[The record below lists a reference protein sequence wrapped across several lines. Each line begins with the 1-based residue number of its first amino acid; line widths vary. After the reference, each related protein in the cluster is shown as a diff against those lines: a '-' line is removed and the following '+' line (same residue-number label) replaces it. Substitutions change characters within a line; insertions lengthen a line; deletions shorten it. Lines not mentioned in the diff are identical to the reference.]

1 MPTFVFTY
9 RRAADYTRTPQTL
22 AAWNAWF
29 GSMGDRLADQGKP
42 VAAHTVLGNC
52 SADSTEPGGYSIV
65 RADDL
70 EAATALA
77 KGCPHLVH
85 GGGVE
90 VGELAEVS
98 GVPATG
104 A

>member
-9 RRAADYTRTPQTL
+9 RRATGYARTPQTL

-29 GSMGDRLADQGKP
+29 GSMGEQLADQGKP
-42 VAAHTVLGNC
+42 VTAHTVLGNC
-52 SADSTEPGGYSIV
+52 SPDSTEPGGYSIV
-65 RADDL
+65 WADDL
-70 EAATALA
+70 EAAAALA

-90 VGELAEVS
+90 VGELAEAPGIS
-98 GVPATG
+98 PAAG
-104 A
+104 